1 MFRFDDNRRRV
12 LEDYSNEQQT
22 IQDEFQ
28 SWEATSTEVRNRQ
41 KGEADQRYQS
51 WIKKIERYVNSS
63 RVARSRVEG
72 ILGKTL
78 VKDGHPVSSSAAL
91 AMLEQE
97 NQARRQRH
105 KSNCWNGI

>member
-1 MFRFDDNRRRV
+1 MAEVRDSFERLISVPGIVSEEMFRFDDNRRRV

-78 VKDGHPVSSSAAL
+78 VKDGHPWW
-91 AMLEQE
+91 QWW
-97 NQARRQRH
+97 R
-105 KSNCWNGI
+105 